1 MAKKKRIRDYAE
13 PWTLEK
19 SRIWD
24 LGFKHPPRWPTRPR
38 SYGSRKPSGRPLGT
52 RQRRMPTCT
61 IMGSRLTEAAVCT
74 ERLAASLVYSDD
86 RRIITFARLLGLP
99 DGAPTHEEF
108 AQRAVD
114 CVNAMAGI
122 GDPVGFMGELTAFLE
137 DMSRDPIDEFFHGR
151 ATRLLFKIAEHK
163 ELVEAH
169 AEDAYDTE

>member
-24 LGFKHPPRWPTRPR
+24 LGFKHPPSVADSPEELRIAQAEWKVARDKAEKNADV
-38 SYGSRKPSGRPLGT
+38 YV
-52 RQRRMPTCT
+52 
-61 IMGSRLTEAAVCT
+61 MGARLTEAAVSPSVGG
-74 ERLAASLVYSDD
+74 SLVYSDD